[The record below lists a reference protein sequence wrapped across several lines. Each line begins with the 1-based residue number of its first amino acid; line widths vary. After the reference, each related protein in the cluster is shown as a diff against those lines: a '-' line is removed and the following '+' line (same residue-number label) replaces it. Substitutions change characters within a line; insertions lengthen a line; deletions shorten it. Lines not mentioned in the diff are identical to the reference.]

1 MAVLLGS
8 GVTISMYHFFITL
21 SLLVIVTIAT
31 VVAAQ
36 LGGVEVIEMFLEFAV
51 RVVFPILVLVVAGGM
66 AVSQ

>member
-1 MAVLLGS
+1 
-8 GVTISMYHFFITL
+8 MYQFTITL

-51 RVVFPILVLVVAGGM
+51 RVAFPILVLVVAGGM

>member
-8 GVTISMYHFFITL
+8 GVTISMYKFTITVL
-21 SLLVIVTIAT
+21 MLVIVTIAA

-36 LGGVEVIEMFLEFAV
+36 LGGVEVVEMFIEFAV
-51 RVVFPILVLVVAGGM
+51 RVAFPVLVLVVAGGM

>member
-1 MAVLLGS
+1 
-8 GVTISMYHFFITL
+8 MYHFFITL

>member
-1 MAVLLGS
+1 
-8 GVTISMYHFFITL
+8 MYKFTITL

-36 LGGVEVIEMFLEFAV
+36 LGGAEVIEMFLEFAV
-51 RVVFPILVLVVAGGM
+51 RIVFPILVLVVAGGM

>member
-1 MAVLLGS
+1 
-8 GVTISMYHFFITL
+8 MYKFTITL

-36 LGGVEVIEMFLEFAV
+36 LGGAEVIEMFLEFAV
-51 RVVFPILVLVVAGGM
+51 RIVFPVLVLAVAGGM

>member
-1 MAVLLGS
+1 
-8 GVTISMYHFFITL
+8 MYHFLITL
-21 SLLVIVTIAT
+21 LLLVIVTIAT

-51 RVVFPILVLVVAGGM
+51 RVAFPILVLVVAGGM

>member
-1 MAVLLGS
+1 
-8 GVTISMYHFFITL
+8 MYHFFITL

-51 RVVFPILVLVVAGGM
+51 RIAFPILVLVVAGGM

>member
-1 MAVLLGS
+1 MYQFTITVL
-8 GVTISMYHFFITL
+8 
-21 SLLVIVTIAT
+21 LLVIVTIAT

-36 LGGVEVIEMFLEFAV
+36 LGGAEVIEMFLEFAV

>member
-1 MAVLLGS
+1 MYKFTITVL
-8 GVTISMYHFFITL
+8 
-21 SLLVIVTIAT
+21 LLVIVTIAA
-31 VVAAQ
+31 VFAAQ

>member
-1 MAVLLGS
+1 
-8 GVTISMYHFFITL
+8 MYKFTITL

-36 LGGVEVIEMFLEFAV
+36 LGGVEVVEMFLEFAV

>member
-1 MAVLLGS
+1 
-8 GVTISMYHFFITL
+8 MYHFFITL

-36 LGGVEVIEMFLEFAV
+36 LGGAEVIEMFLEFAV
-51 RVVFPILVLVVAGGM
+51 RIVFPVLVLAVAGGM

>member
-1 MAVLLGS
+1 
-8 GVTISMYHFFITL
+8 MYHFFITL

-36 LGGVEVIEMFLEFAV
+36 LGGVEVVEMFLEFAV
-51 RVVFPILVLVVAGGM
+51 RVAFPILVLAVAGGM

>member
-1 MAVLLGS
+1 
-8 GVTISMYHFFITL
+8 MYKFTITL

-36 LGGVEVIEMFLEFAV
+36 LGGAEVIEMFLEFAV
-51 RVVFPILVLVVAGGM
+51 RIVFPILVLIVAGGM